1 MNTKKVV
8 MYTGKRGSRQACE
21 KGNQEQKTIK
31 AAASTKKLMFLFRYK
46 ICVSTYDEV
55 YMVVSVKEVIVS
67 NCNDSKA
74 Y

>member
-31 AAASTKKLMFLFRYK
+31 AAASIKKLMFLFRYK
-46 ICVSTYDEV
+46 FV
-55 YMVVSVKEVIVS
+55 
-67 NCNDSKA
+67 
-74 Y
+74 